1 MRHTAMKFLSL
12 VFFVSGLLAL
22 QGCATSGLE
31 PGSTAFEQG
40 ESARAEAAPARQQV
54 ADLERRLSEHWPR
67 SSMTS
72 PYSSIVPSPYFVGPA
87 LSPRRVIRHPRWDG
101 GDGGRMP

>member
-1 MRHTAMKFLSL
+1 MKFLSL

-40 ESARAEAAPARQQV
+40 ESARAKAAPARQQV
-54 ADLERRLSEHWPR
+54 ADLARRLSEHLRR
-67 SSMTS
+67 SAMTS
-72 PYSSIVPSPYFVGPA
+72 PYSSIVPPPDFVGPA
-87 LSPRRVIRHPRWDG
+87 LSPRRVIRHPWWNG
-101 GDGGRMP
+101 GDRGRTMP